1 MEKII
6 PPGLNYADIK
16 PEAIENQIRIIK
28 YTPIS
33 TIQQAQPND
42 VIRFHL
48 QGNGFYDPYS
58 AYLRVEVDF
67 GDLGAY
73 ADNNGAFSGKFLDR
87 SAHSLF
93 NRLVIRSQ
101 GTELERIE
109 DYDVVSAM
117 INDMIYS
124 SEQRMLHHYEGFA
137 QTTAVKSVLIPPS
150 AAANKEKNGS
160 MLPYLVSGAQPTI
173 DTHFGDVGYW
183 KLGCPAA

>member
-1 MEKII
+1 MEKVI

-48 QGNGFYDPYS
+48 QGNGFFDPYS
-58 AYLRVEVDF
+58 AYLRVQIDMGEI
-67 GDLGAY
+67 
-73 ADNNGAFSGKFLDR
+73 ADPTADTAFAGKFLDR
-87 SAHSLF
+87 SAHSIF

-109 DYDVVSAM
+109 NYDVVAAM
-117 INDMIYS
+117 INDMLYS
-124 SEQRMLHHYEGFA
+124 HEQRMLHQYEGFA
-137 QTTAVKSVLIPPS
+137 CQSKI
-150 AAANKEKNGS
+150 NNMG
-160 MLPYLVSGAQPTI
+160 
-173 DTHFGDVGYW
+173 
-183 KLGCPAA
+183 